1 MNEVS
6 SELGSIRL
14 YSSGPQS
21 STNQKPQFHC
31 CDLDRELLN
40 FSTEVTVFSAGLEP
54 VHSHTE
60 KPCIASYYRK
70 FFTIIKTKTT
80 CFFSSDLRHFGS
92 NKTGFNLV
100 FFILMSKE
108 ICL

>member
-31 CDLDRELLN
+31 CDLDRELSN
-40 FSTEVTVFSAGLEP
+40 FSTEVTFKLDGSDFNKGFPKRGVG
-54 VHSHTE
+54 
-60 KPCIASYYRK
+60 Y
-70 FFTIIKTKTT
+70 IIE
-80 CFFSSDLRHFGS
+80 HG
-92 NKTGFNLV
+92 
-100 FFILMSKE
+100 IH
-108 ICL
+108 